1 MCPVPRQQHGYRRAI
16 SAGEWLYAGM
26 APRNSNMVQYVV
38 EGAGTLEE
46 RHLAEA
52 VARASQASPGTRLVR
67 DGRYLVD
74 SGVAPR
80 VRVMEA
86 GSFDQRALDAPA
98 LQEML
103 RSPGATFEVL
113 LFPGAAEGPGAPGV
127 SATVV
132 FRAWHGV
139 TDARGLM
146 LWIEDIFRVLR
157 GSEPLGAPSTLS
169 REEFLEQL
177 EWPGGLPPIPQRVGE
192 LVWSSPLG
200 PLPRRP
206 PGRTLWR
213 RRTVDGSHPAATAK
227 AATAVAEVYGPE
239 GGGRFFVPVDLRR
252 HTPQLRSTGWLSQA
266 FVLDVTAGDS
276 WQEVHARALKSLAD
290 GAELAVRTD
299 PRTLKTPL
307 ALIRLFSSAVDRT
320 AVRKN
325 QYSALSFITHLG
337 VHDLASFST
346 DGFTATALYAL
357 GGTGPG
363 APPSIDMV
371 ESGNRTEV
379 TVTWQDGPG
388 VAERAQALLDVV
400 EEALSP
406 RRNRVWAGN
415 DTARELTSDASVV
428 RRFREQVR
436 RAPDRIALSG
446 PEGPV
451 TYGEL
456 SRQADAVATALR
468 ERGAGPGTV
477 VGLLA
482 DRSVALLAG
491 LWGVL
496 RAGACYLPMD
506 VQHPDTRLSG
516 LLADAGAAF
525 CLVQEPY
532 GQRAV
537 VPEGCEQVELDRLT
551 ESRGPEQGGEPPFED
566 AEVSPDDLAYVI
578 YTSGS
583 TGRPKG
589 VQIEHRS
596 LAHYVEWATRE
607 FGVDADTRLPLIT
620 SPSFDVTGTSVFL
633 PLLAGGEVVLMPL
646 EPSHLSLRQLLQIS
660 GATMLN
666 LTPSHL
672 DLIGQLDIAP
682 SGFRS
687 VVVVGEQLRVEVA
700 ARAQQMFGPRCRIIN
715 LYGPTEATI
724 GCTAH
729 TFRAGE
735 DTGIAVPIGV
745 PADNTSVHLLDEG
758 RRFVA
763 RGDVGEMYLGG
774 VQLARGYL
782 GRPDLDRE
790 RFVRLADG
798 SRVYRT
804 GDLARVMPS
813 GGLEFVGRIDDQ
825 VKVRGHRV
833 EPAEVAKTLED
844 HPGVTRAVVV
854 ARARTGSSS
863 KALYAYVVT
872 DSDVSEQQALTT
884 ELTAYVAERLPRYMV
899 PAAIVALPGLPYT
912 VSGKVDTKALPD
924 VFADDPDAG
933 QDAPAAQE
941 GPRDPVEDAVA
952 QVWARTLGV
961 DRSRLDGASDF
972 HRLGGDSLS
981 LLTMIAGVCRTVLD
995 TEGEAAFMA
1004 ELAQIAGEP
1013 TLDRVVT
1020 LCRKV
1025 AGTWN
1030 VVPSAE

>member
-1 MCPVPRQQHGYRRAI
+1 MSPISRQQHGYRRAM

-26 APRNSNMVQYVV
+26 APRHSNMVQFVV
-38 EGAGTLEE
+38 EGAGTMDE
-46 RHLAEA
+46 RRLADA
-52 VARASQASPGTRLVR
+52 VARASEASPGTRLVR
-67 DGRYLVD
+67 DGRHLVD
-74 SGVAPR
+74 SGVPPR

-86 GSFDQRALDAPA
+86 GSFDARLLDAPA
-98 LQEML
+98 LRDVL
-103 RSPGATFEVL
+103 RSPGSTFEVL
-113 LFPGAAEGPGAPGV
+113 VFPVGTQGPDCAEASV
-127 SATVV
+127 TVV
-132 FRAWHGV
+132 FRASHGV

-146 LWIEDIFRVLR
+146 LWIEDVFRVLR

-169 REEFLEQL
+169 RDEFLEDL
-177 EWPGGLPPIPQRVGE
+177 DLPGGPPPVPRNVGE
-192 LVWSSPLG
+192 LLWSSPLG

-206 PGRTLWR
+206 SGIIWR
-213 RRTVDGSHPAATAK
+213 RRSVDGSHPAATAK
-227 AATAVAEVYGPE
+227 VAAAVAAAYGPD
-239 GGGRFFVPVDLRR
+239 GNGRFMVPVDLRR
-252 HTPQLRSTGWLSQA
+252 HAPGIRSTAWLSQA
-266 FVLDVTAGDS
+266 FVLPVDAGDS
-276 WQEVHARALKSLAD
+276 WQEVHGRALKALAD

-299 PRTLKTPL
+299 PKMLKTPL
-307 ALIRLFSSAVDRT
+307 PLIRMFTSAVDRT

-325 QYSALSFITHLG
+325 RYSALSHITHLG
-337 VHDLASFST
+337 TYDLASF
-346 DGFTATALYAL
+346 DADDFTATALYAL

-371 ESGNRTEV
+371 ESGGRTEV
-379 TVTWQDGPG
+379 TLTWQDGPG
-388 VAERAQALLDVV
+388 VAERAGALLDVV

-406 RRNRVWAGN
+406 RANRVWAGN
-415 DTARELTSDASVV
+415 DTARELVSSASVV

-436 RAPDRIALSG
+436 RTPDRVALSG

-451 TYGEL
+451 NYREL
-456 SRQADAVATALR
+456 SRRADAVARALR
-468 ERGAGPGTV
+468 DRGVGPGTV

-482 DRSVALLAG
+482 DRSAALVAG
-491 LWGVL
+491 VWGVL
-496 RAGACYLPMD
+496 RAGACYLPLD
-506 VQHPDTRLSG
+506 AQHPDARLAG
-516 LLADAGAAF
+516 LLSDAGAAY
-525 CLVQEPY
+525 CLVQEAH

-537 VPEGCEQVELDRLT
+537 VPEGCERLALGELAAPA
-551 ESRGPEQGGEPPFED
+551 GPEDGDEPPFVD
-566 AEVSPDDLAYVI
+566 VEVSPDDLAYVI

-589 VQIEHRS
+589 VQIEHGS
-596 LAHYVEWATRE
+596 LTHYVEWATRE
-607 FGVDADTRLPLIT
+607 FGVAADTRLPLVT

-633 PLLAGGEVVLMPL
+633 PLLAGGEVVLMPQ
-646 EPSHLSLRQLLQIS
+646 EPSHLSLRQLLQTS

-682 SGFRS
+682 AGYRS

-700 ARAQQMFGPRCRIIN
+700 ARAQEMFGPQCRIIN

-724 GCTAH
+724 GCTTH
-729 TFRAGE
+729 TFRAGD
-735 DTGIAVPIGV
+735 DTGIAVPIGL
-745 PADNTSVHLLDEG
+745 PGDNTRVHLLDAG

-763 RGDVGEMYLGG
+763 PGEVGEMYLGG

-813 GGLEFVGRIDDQ
+813 GSLEFVGRIDDQ

-833 EPAEVAKTLED
+833 EPAEVARTLED
-844 HPGVTRAVVV
+844 HPEVTRAVVIAK
-854 ARARTGSSS
+854 ARPGSTS

-872 DSDVSEQQALTT
+872 GLAAEERDSLTE
-884 ELTAYVAERLPRYMV
+884 ELTAYATERLPRYMV
-899 PAAIVALPGLPYT
+899 PAAITALSELPYT

-924 VFADDPDAG
+924 AFGEAPGADA
-933 QDAPAAQE
+933 
-941 GPRDPVEDAVA
+941 DAVA
-952 QVWARTLGV
+952 APQGPLDPMEEAVAEVWARTLGV
-961 DRSRLDGASDF
+961 ERSRLEGRSDF

-981 LLTMIAGVCRTVLD
+981 LLTMIAGVCRSVLD
-995 TEGEAAFMA
+995 AEGEEAFMA
-1004 ELAQIAGEP
+1004 ELARIVGEP
-1013 TLDRVVT
+1013 TLDQVVA

-1025 AGTWN
+1025 TSSPNA
-1030 VVPSAE
+1030 AERP